1 MAKDSAHEFSDAE
14 IRAFER
20 EVAGVYGEAS
30 KTAYANLKRYLA
42 QFEADD
48 EKMRE
53 RLEAG
58 EITKAQ
64 YRSWRSGK
72 IVAGRRYRIVLKQ
85 CAEAMTHANVVAAAA
100 IEGRLPE
107 VYTENYNYGTWQVES
122 AVGVDTAYALQD
134 ASTVQRLLTDHDSY
148 LPKPSVNVA
157 KDVAWNRRLIAN
169 QITQGVLL
177 GESIPKIA
185 KRIQD
190 VAGSNRAAAVRLART
205 STTAA
210 ENAGRVDSYKRAKG
224 LGIKVQQEWMATLDG
239 RTRSSHRKLDREK
252 VEVGEKFSNGCRYP
266 GDPEAPYAETCN
278 CRCTLIA
285 CCDGL
290 DVLDGERFSRL
301 PDGMTYEE
309 WKAGKPAVNGTKP
322 ANRTISEF
330 MDMPGTKRK
339 LDVAGV
345 SKTEARKRLS
355 RQLEDYGI
363 PSGSFRKM
371 SAGDQQKVLDSALAG
386 IKSAREQVELKG
398 LGGSL
403 PAGLSATQD
412 ARKMAR
418 GMAKR
423 LHECDDAGVRG
434 LFRKFGQ
441 RLVVTDEDG
450 HIAQFDRSKVRVE
463 MSVAKAMKGDNIHSP
478 YQTAFHEFGHM
489 IDHLAGK
496 NGKWAS
502 SGSGIVEAIDRDW
515 KRQRISAIVDSRVLS
530 GRKAPA
536 EAIMDLRAFGKQTGD
551 DSLVA
556 LARSLRRG
564 LRSGSISYD
573 EIIDRD
579 DYKSAMR
586 RMAEYDLDNGGRF
599 IRTEADR
606 MIIDKLKER
615 RARIKGRKY
624 GDVSD
629 IIEGATGFDYPLGF
643 GHGAAYFSGVG
654 GEERRATEF
663 FAEACSAKAANG
675 ESLEVMSELFPESL
689 AKFDELV
696 ERLTR

>member
-1 MAKDSAHEFSDAE
+1 MAADGAHMAADAE
-14 IRAFER
+14 IEAFQR
-20 EVAGVYGEAS
+20 EVAGIYAEAQKTASRTLTEYLERFREQDDEWRGRVARGEA
-30 KTAYANLKRYLA
+30 TEA
-42 QFEADD
+42 Q
-48 EKMRE
+48 
-53 RLEAG
+53 
-58 EITKAQ
+58 
-64 YRSWRSGK
+64 WRAWRRGK
-72 IVAGRRYRIVLKQ
+72 ILTGRRYRVVLKQ
-85 CAEAMTHANVVAAAA
+85 VSEGYTHANEVAMDALD
-100 IEGRLPE
+100 GRLPG
-107 VYTENYNYGTWQVES
+107 VYAENYNYGTFQAYS
-122 AVGVDTAYALQD
+122 AAGVDDAFALQD

-157 KDVAWNRRLIAN
+157 KDAAWNRRLLAN
-169 QITQGVLL
+169 QIAQGVLL
-177 GESIPKIA
+177 GESMPKIA
-185 KRIQD
+185 QRLRK
-190 VAGSNRAAAVRLART
+190 VTGSNMATAMRTART
-205 STTAA
+205 SVTAA
-210 ENAGRVDSYKRAKG
+210 ENAGRVDSYRRAQS
-224 LGIKVQQEWMATLDG
+224 LGIELEQEWLATLDG
-239 RTRSSHRKLDREK
+239 RTRHTHRLLDGER
-252 VEVGEKFSNGCRYP
+252 VEVGGTFDNGCRYP

-285 CCDGL
+285 AVEGVDYSDGK
-290 DVLDGERFSRL
+290 RWSRL
-301 PDGMTYEE
+301 PEGMTYEE
-309 WKAGKPAVNGTKP
+309 WKAGKPAVTGAKP

-330 MDMPGTKRK
+330 MEMPGTKRK
-339 LDVAGV
+339 LDTAGV
-345 SKTEARKRLS
+345 SATEARKKLTE
-355 RQLEDYGI
+355 QLKEYGI

-386 IKSAREQVELKG
+386 IQSAREQVELKG

-450 HIAQFDRSKVRVE
+450 HIARFDRSKVRVE
-463 MSVAKAMKGDNIHSP
+463 MSVAKAMKGDDIHSP

-489 IDHLAGK
+489 IDWLAGK

-536 EAIMDLRAFGKQTGD
+536 DAIMDLRAFGKQTGD
-551 DSLVA
+551 NSLIA

-599 IRTEADR
+599 IGTEADR
-606 MIIDKLKER
+606 MIIDRLKER

-624 GDVSD
+624 SDVSD